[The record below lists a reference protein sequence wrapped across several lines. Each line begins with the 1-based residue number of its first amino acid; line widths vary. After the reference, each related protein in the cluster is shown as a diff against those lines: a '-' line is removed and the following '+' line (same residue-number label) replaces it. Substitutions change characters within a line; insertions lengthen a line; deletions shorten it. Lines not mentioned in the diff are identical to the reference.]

1 MRSKPNFFNIA
12 AFSAIVASLL
22 SINVIP
28 GTDDAKV
35 TDFIDTD
42 DEDTDAGGGDTAD
55 GVADGGDD
63 ANVTDFIDT
72 NGEDTDAGGGDTADG
87 VADGGDD
94 ANVTDFIDT
103 NGEDT
108 DAGGGTGAKD
118 DSDDIEYEITGALNS
133 ALMAVAGFSVFFSS
147 VS

>member
-1 MRSKPNFFNIA
+1 VRSKPNFFIIA
-12 AFSAIVASLL
+12 AFSAIIASLL
-22 SINVIP
+22 SIYGIP

-42 DEDTDAGGGDTAD
+42 D
-55 GVADGGDD
+55 
-63 ANVTDFIDT
+63 
-72 NGEDTDAGGGDTADG
+72 EDTDAGGGDTADG